1 MTTKKNKTAVVD
13 PTDLDVNLPPQ
24 DADWASLSAEA
35 DMDALG
41 FPEDDLGPIG
51 APDDAAFGLDDFPE
65 AFPAFGDV
73 PAEDFGAETA
83 AQPAP
88 APAPEETP
96 EETPEPASKPAR
108 ARASARSAAV
118 HASVPA
124 KPAREPAS
132 DAALEAQAE
141 GVRVEPASPD
151 VDPDNFDVK
160 TAPLCTPTLL
170 EASAGTGKTYS
181 IKHLVLRLVVERNMR
196 IDQLLVVTFTKD
208 ATAELAMR
216 IREHMTDA
224 YRALEALIRR
234 AADEG
239 GPADPASLTLE
250 PAVEPIVNEQ
260 IALWRAWG
268 LSDEEAL
275 RRIRASLTRFDDA
288 AIHTIHAFCQKML
301 SNRAFSAGAPFGF
314 EKGDDDAIADVMR
327 EVVEDFLR
335 RKLDAEPDED
345 GRKALAALPWTEI
358 LENCVRL
365 PAALVP
371 REIPDKELDPKLRK
385 TIFEF
390 IDRAPEAVREAKH
403 KRRIFSFDDLLT
415 DLWRTLKEESPDGRP
430 GPFARSLRRAFTGVL
445 IDEFQDTDPVQF
457 DIMRRLFIE
466 GLSEREKSERALF
479 FVGDPKQ
486 AIYHFRGA
494 DLNTYLEARDLIDQ
508 IGGRRRLGRNFRSSK
523 GLVEAVNGFF
533 GTVTG
538 EGAFLRR
545 ELAYAP
551 VDAGSKRPGLVR
563 FTDAGVAFEEDPF
576 EVWNSPVPYGVAA
589 DRKNDGGEAVARHIA
604 RLLTDAREGK
614 VFVPATEK
622 PEVPGTRDVEVNG
635 RTVRMR
641 PVEARDVAILVRKRD
656 AALETMEALTRL
668 GVRSR
673 IKQVDDVMDTPEALE
688 MEILLRALRRPDN
701 VNDVNGARATRIFGE
716 TLSTIDAADEARRV
730 EARTLLEDALKL
742 WPRGGA
748 AAVIREI
755 MRARDTVRRILPTAL
770 GERTLTNYDHLTEL
784 IHAASRTHRT
794 PSSLCAWFEAARGR
808 SGGDERT
815 LRLESEDNVV
825 SVITIHSSKGL
836 EYPIVYLPQGEGM
849 TPSSK
854 SKCAV
859 WRVRRG
865 GRTVLDIHAGAV
877 STDEALKQ
885 EEREELVRLAYVAMT
900 RASSKLVLLI
910 PQSRKSAKNPDE
922 WISTTASN
930 VYHLA
935 LLGELP
941 GNWTEKERTDID
953 RRLASIPGVRVKNLM
968 DEAHVPASPLE
979 ASPDTLTL
987 SVDPAAD
994 VRARWATSSYTAL
1007 ARTIEDG
1014 DLPSKPR
1021 PASNPP
1027 DGTIL
1032 TFGRGPRYGDALH
1045 RVMER
1050 ADYAL
1055 MAGEGDAAQ
1064 EARIALCREI
1074 FDVTLP
1080 ERGDAARL
1088 NELAGA
1094 GMLKSVLSTELL
1106 PGLRLADIPEGDRAA
1121 EMDFLLTIHPSVSAD
1136 DLARALQR
1144 LGDACGRD
1152 YAVDGIEPRTLAGFL
1167 TGSIDLAV
1175 RAPDGRFWVLDWK
1188 SNALG
1193 PNAADY
1199 DQRALAIALRE
1210 HHYRLQYLLY
1220 LVALRRF
1227 LAARLGDAFREEMI
1241 AGAAYVFIRGL
1252 DDTPLVEGRRT
1263 GVIVDRVPPAVVRTL
1278 DNLLQAG
1285 WNEADVC
1292 AAEEELARERPSE
1305 ETL

>member
-1 MTTKKNKTAVVD
+1 MTKKNMNA
-13 PTDLDVNLPPQ
+13 DLPVRD
-24 DADWASLSAEA
+24 DDWASLSAEA
-35 DMDALG
+35 DMGAVD
-41 FPEDDLGPIG
+41 FPEDDLAAAGF
-51 APDDAAFGLDDFPE
+51 PDAEFVFEAE
-65 AFPAFGDV
+65 AFPEAFGDV
-73 PAEDFGAETA
+73 PPEDFGLAEVPASA
-83 AQPAP
+83 AEPAP
-88 APAPEETP
+88 AAASAASAAPAAKVVPATPNAVGKPAPEL
-96 EETPEPASKPAR
+96 
-108 ARASARSAAV
+108 
-118 HASVPA
+118 
-124 KPAREPAS
+124 AS
-132 DAALEAQAE
+132 DTSLEAQAE
-141 GVRVEPASPD
+141 GVRVAPATPD
-151 VDPDNFDVK
+151 LDPMNFDVK

-224 YRALEALIRR
+224 YRALEALIHR

-239 GPADPASLTLE
+239 APADPATLTLE
-250 PAVEPIVNEQ
+250 PAVEPIVTEQ

-268 LSDEEAL
+268 LTDEEAL

-314 EKGDDDAIADVMR
+314 EKGDDDAIADVLDQ
-327 EVVEDFLR
+327 VVEDFLR
-335 RKLDAEPDED
+335 RKLDAERDAEK
-345 GRKALAALPWTEI
+345 RKELMAIPWLEI
-358 LENCVRL
+358 LENCVKL
-365 PAALVP
+365 PEALVR
-371 REIPDKELDPKLRK
+371 RELVDQDLTPSLRNS
-385 TIFEF
+385 ILEF
-390 IDRAPEAVREAKH
+390 IERAPEAVREAKH

-415 DLWRTLKEESPDGRP
+415 DLWRTLRDESPDGRP
-430 GPFARSLRRAFTGVL
+430 GPFVRSLRRAFTGVL

-466 GLSEREKSERALF
+466 GLSEREKAERALF

-486 AIYHFRGA
+486 AIYYFRGA

-508 IGGRRRLGRNFRSSK
+508 IGQRRRLGRNFRSSK
-523 GLVEAVNGFF
+523 GLVEAVNDFF
-533 GTVTG
+533 STTAG
-538 EGAFLRR
+538 EGAFLRK

-563 FTDAGVAFEEDPF
+563 FTDAGVAFEEAPM
-576 EVWNSPVPYGVAA
+576 EVWTASVPYGVAA
-589 DRKNDGGEAVARHIA
+589 VRKEEGGEAIARHIVK
-604 RLLTDAREGK
+604 LLTDAREGK
-614 VFVPATEK
+614 VLVPATEK
-622 PEVPGTRDVEVNG
+622 PEVPGTRDVEING

-641 PVEARDVAILVRKRD
+641 PVEARDIAILVRKRD

-688 MEILLRALRRPDN
+688 MEMLLRALRRPDN

-742 WPRGGA
+742 WARGGA

-755 MRARDTVRRILPTAL
+755 MRARDTVRRILPTAM
-770 GERTLTNYDHLTEL
+770 GERTLTNYEHLTEL
-784 IHAASRTHRT
+784 LHAASRTHRT
-794 PSSLCAWFEAARGR
+794 PSSLCAWFEAARQR

-815 LRLESEDNVV
+815 LRQESEDNVV

-836 EYPIVYLPQGEGM
+836 EYPIVYLPQGEVM
-849 TPSSK
+849 TPNSK
-854 SKCAV
+854 SKRAV

-865 GRTVLDIHAGAV
+865 GHTVLDIHR
-877 STDEALKQ
+877 EACSADDQLKQ
-885 EEREELVRLAYVAMT
+885 DEREELARLAYVAMT
-900 RASSKLVLLI
+900 RAASKLVLVM
-910 PQSRKSAKNPDE
+910 PQRQRSAKNPNE
-922 WISTTASN
+922 WHGETAPT

-935 LLGELP
+935 LLGEVP
-941 GNWTEKERTDID
+941 GSWTEHERNRIAE
-953 RRLASIPGVRVKNLM
+953 RLASLRGVRVKNLM

-1144 LGDACGRD
+1144 LGAACGRD

-1278 DNLLQAG
+1278 DKLLQAG